1 MYRKIMI
8 FLSLYFISAFILY
21 FIIEKTSFLL
31 PAIFLGALAALTLL
45 ICYLVYYYYTKKQQ
59 NN

>member
-21 FIIEKTSFLL
+21 FVIEKTSFLL
-31 PAIFLGALAALTLL
+31 PAIFLGALASL
-45 ICYLVYYYYTKKQQ
+45 IFLIGYLAYYYYTKKQQ

>member
-21 FIIEKTSFLL
+21 FVIENTSFLL
-31 PAIFLGALAALTLL
+31 PAIFLGALAALIFL
-45 ICYLVYYYYTKKQQ
+45 IGYLAYYYYTKKQQ